1 MKLKVATYNIHSCI
15 DTARVVDMEK
25 IAEVIAET
33 GADVVAL
40 QEVDADRPRTG
51 GADQAKWL
59 AKRLGMEH
67 FFYPVVR
74 SGAEKYGLAV
84 LSLLPMEKVKFERLP
99 APAARKPREVRGAMW
114 IRLKTPAG
122 PVNLINTHLGL
133 RAGERRLQIGK
144 LLGDHWLGAV
154 NEKQPCIFCGD
165 FNAGIRSYVYRKVCK
180 RFSNVQRLKGGPASP
195 RPTFLSFYPIW
206 CLDHIFVSDHFSLVR
221 MEVPSTRLARRAS
234 DHLPVFAEIRLTG
247 GKREKR

>member
-25 IAEVIAET
+25 IAGVIAET

-40 QEVDADRPRTG
+40 QEVDADKPRTG
-51 GADQAKWL
+51 GADQPKWL
-59 AKRLGMEH
+59 ANRLGMEH

-84 LSLLPMEKVKFERLP
+84 LSLLPMEKVKFGRLP
-99 APAARKPREVRGAMW
+99 APEAKKPREVRGAMW

-144 LLGDHWLGAV
+144 LLGDRWLGALDKEEPSV
-154 NEKQPCIFCGD
+154 FCGD
-165 FNAGIRSYVYRKVCK
+165 FNAGRRSYVYRQICK
-180 RFSNVQRLKGGPASP
+180 RFSDVQRLKGCPKSP

-206 CLDHIFVSDHFSLVR
+206 CLDHIFVSDHFSLVQ
-221 MEVPSTRLARRAS
+221 MEVPFTRLARRAS
-234 DHLPVFAEIRLTG
+234 DHLPVVAEVVLTG
-247 GKREKR
+247 DKKEKK